1 MKTRKDRVRLS
12 KYLSMLLRHKPEK
25 ENLNMDE
32 NGFVKVD
39 ELCKKLAMNKD
50 DLDWVVDTNNKKR
63 FAYNEDETLIRAS
76 QGHSLSVDLDL
87 KPINPPHKLYHGT
100 TIDNLVGISKRGL
113 EKRNRQHVHLTD
125 NRKTAVDVGMRYAKN
140 IDKLIILEIQAKL
153 MHFNGFKFYLSDN
166 GVYLTDHVPIDYIQI
181 IP

>member
-1 MKTRKDRVRLS
+1 MKTIKDRKNLS
-12 KYLSMLLRHKPEK
+12 RYLSMLLRHKPEK
-25 ENLNMDE
+25 ENLDLDE
-32 NGFVKVD
+32 NGYVKVD
-39 ELCKKLAMNKD
+39 ELCKKLAMDKD
-50 DLDWVVDTNNKKR
+50 DLDWIVDTNNKKR

-76 QGHSLSVDLDL
+76 QGHSIDVNLEL
-87 KPINPPHKLYHGT
+87 KRINPPHVLYHGT

-140 IDKLIILEIQAKL
+140 IDKLIILKIQAKL

-166 GVYLTDHVPIDYIQI
+166 RVYLTDHVPTQYILAE
-181 IP
+181 